1 MEYIQLNNQHPMPKL
16 GFGVFQID
24 DLAECKRIVS
34 DAIKVGYRLFDTAAV
49 YGNEVAVGQAINDS
63 GISRD
68 QFFVT
73 SKLWI
78 DDASYEKAKKAIDT
92 SLQKLEMDYLDLY
105 LIHQPYG
112 DTMGAWRAMEEAYE
126 AGKLKAIGVS
136 NFYSDQV
143 KNLELFTEIK
153 PAVNQLEINPWNQQ
167 VDEVNFNQ
175 QEKIQVEAWAP
186 FAEGKHDIFTNNEIQ
201 AIAAHHEKT
210 NGQVILRWLLQRG
223 AIVIPKSAH
232 KSRMEEN
239 FDIFDFKLTDEE
251 MKVMSKLDKKESQF
265 FDRRDPDSIEKI
277 VNGERLGAD

>member
-1 MEYIQLNNQHPMPKL
+1 MPKL

-24 DLAECKRIVS
+24 DLSECKRIVC
-34 DAIKVGYRLFDTAAV
+34 DAISVGYRLFDTAAI
-49 YGNEVAVGQAINDS
+49 YGNEAAVGQAINDS

-92 SLQKLEMDYLDLY
+92 SLRKLGMDYPDLY

-112 DTMGAWRAMEEAYE
+112 DTMGAWRAMEEAYK

-143 KNLELFTEIK
+143 KNLELFNEVK

-167 VDEVNFNQ
+167 IDEVNFNQ

-201 AIAAHHEKT
+201 AIAVHHGKT

-223 AIVIPKSAH
+223 AVAIPKSAH
-232 KSRMEEN
+232 KERIEEN
-239 FDIFDFKLTDEE
+239 FDIFDFNLTDEQ
-251 MKVMSKLDKKESQF
+251 MKIMSKLDKKESQF